1 MAGFDNDVMYAEN
14 VDFTGGSTVEGRV
27 TSNGQLLIG
36 STVAPNIRVGS
47 LSSTGGSVTI
57 TTGSGT
63 INLEAGASVPTTF
76 NADSGSAT
84 PAANTLILAGG
95 TNGIDTTA
103 SGNTV
108 TFNFDVTEV
117 PTLATSYPC
126 DSGTATPAA
135 NVLTLTGQN
144 SGSHPVMDTI
154 GSGATATFENR
165 AHLTPIVVDPSA
177 TQGVRGTYQ
186 TIAAAITA
194 ASSGNDIFIRPGTYT
209 ENLTLKVG
217 VNLVGF
223 KGDELTPQV
232 TIVGNATL
240 TTAGTCSISNVRLQ
254 TNAASLLTVSGSAA
268 SIVNLGNCYLNATDA
283 TAITYSSSSSSSQ
296 INLQNCRGDLG
307 TTGIALY
314 TGTGAGAMNFEY
326 CKFTNSGN
334 STTASAMSST
344 GQYFMRYSYFENLF
358 SNTGT
363 GAGLQI
369 FDCVFNCGAQNSV
382 VFALASTAGG
392 GGTIERC
399 FIGSGTATAITIGAS
414 AEISLTQ
421 CNLQSSNANVIS
433 GAGTCNYGD
442 LTFSGTSRLNAATI
456 QVPRALSNN
465 AVVIK
470 SPGAYPYT
478 TVPQDEVILVDTA
491 SARTITPLASPVT
504 GQKHIIKDSV
514 GSAAS
519 NNITITPSGKN
530 IDGAASSTINIAY
543 GSVTIVYNGSEWSIV

>member
-1 MAGFDNDVMYAEN
+1 MAGFDNDVMYANN
-14 VDFTGGSTVEGRV
+14 VDFTGNSVV
-27 TSNGQLLIG
+27 TAQVVSDGQLLIG
-36 STVAPNIRVGS
+36 AASNPRIRVNT
-47 LSSTGGSVTI
+47 LSSSGGTVVI
-57 TTGSGT
+57 TNGPGT
-63 INLEAGASVPTTF
+63 INLEAGVSVPTTF

-108 TFNFDVTEV
+108 TFNFDVTEQ
-117 PTLATSYPC
+117 PAIATSYPC

-165 AHLTPIVVDPSA
+165 AHLTPLVVDPSA

-232 TIVGNATL
+232 TIIGNATL
-240 TTAGTCSISNVRLQ
+240 TTAGSCSISNVRLQ
-254 TNAASLLTVSGSAA
+254 TNGAALLTVSGTVA
-268 SIVNLGNCYLNATDA
+268 SIVNLENCYLNATNN
-283 TAITYSSSSSSSQ
+283 TGIIYSSSDTGSN
-296 INLQNCRGDLG
+296 IRLINCRGDTG
-307 TTGIALY
+307 TTGIALF

-334 STTASAMSST
+334 ATTASAMSST
-344 GQYFMRYSYFENLF
+344 GQYFMRYSYFEQVF

-369 FDCVFNCGAQNSV
+369 FDCVFNSGAVNTT
-382 VFALASTAGG
+382 VFALASTAAG

-399 FIGSGTATAITIGAS
+399 FIGSGTATAVTIGAS
-414 AEISLTQ
+414 ASVTLYM
-421 CNLQSSNANVIS
+421 CNLQSSNTNVLS
-433 GAGTCNYGD
+433 GSGTTIMSQV
-442 LTFSGTSRLNAATI
+442 TFSGTSKLNAASVQTP
-456 QVPRALSNN
+456 VATTNDAL
-465 AVVIK
+465 VIK
-470 SPGAYPYT
+470 TPGAYPYT
-478 TVPQDEVILVDTA
+478 TVPQDAVILVDTA

-530 IDGAASSTINIAY
+530 IDGAASATINIAY
-543 GSVTIVYNGSEWSIV
+543 GSVTIIYNGSEWSIV